1 MSVKNQIHSL
11 SRLYTLY
18 EKVPESFLDQT
29 DVDSYFYHSIIDISQ
44 TGTRLVRL
52 SKGSNKNLFALKVFE
67 FCDLRTQQ
75 RFILKEEVTITKKEL
90 ASLLNNLRSFLKQYD
105 SASKFPLYPLPTPK
119 QEIGFTLWK
128 DELFAHHFIDIKEHQ
143 NRQLR
148 LSFRFDKDKKC
159 CFSLKKFESQGEQFI
174 LTDIV
179 NLSHSELYY
188 VYKNRYFIASKCD
201 IFQSN
206 YDV

>member
-11 SRLYTLY
+11 SKLYTLY
-18 EKVPESFLDQT
+18 EEVPESFLDET
-29 DVDSYFYHSIIDISQ
+29 DVDSYFYHNILDISQ

-75 RFILKEEVTITKKEL
+75 RFILQEEVTITKKEL

-105 SASKFPLYPLPTPK
+105 SASKFPLHPIPNPK

-128 DELFAHHFIDIKEHQ
+128 DELFAHYFIDFKEHS

-148 LSFRFDKDKKC
+148 LSFRFEKDKKC
-159 CFSLKKFESQGEQFI
+159 CFSLKKFAKQGDQFI

-188 VYKNRYFIASKCD
+188 VYKNRYFIASKCE